1 MGRQSVAYSKLIAGL
16 VGPVLAAMG
25 IAMLVN
31 HSRFPDMIGQLA
43 QNQGLI
49 FLSGILSLLGG
60 LAIVRVHNVWTG
72 GWRVILT
79 VLGWLAIA
87 GGLLRMWLP
96 HMAAPIAT
104 TFAGS
109 SSALMIGGLIVLV
122 LGAFL
127 TYASFGPDTE
137 RT

>member
-1 MGRQSVAYSKLIAGL
+1 MAYSKLIARL
-16 VGPVLAAMG
+16 VRPVLAAIG

-31 HSRFPDMIGQLA
+31 HTRFSAIIGQLA
-43 QNQGLI
+43 HDPGLT

-60 LAIVRVHNVWTG
+60 IAIVRVHNVWTG
-72 GWRVILT
+72 GWQVILT
-79 VLGWLAIA
+79 VLGWLAIV
-87 GGLLRMWLP
+87 GGLVRIWLP
-96 HMAAPIAT
+96 HIAATIAA

-109 SSALMIGGLIVLV
+109 SSALLVGGLVVLV

-127 TYASFGPDTE
+127 TYASFGSDRE